1 MSDRGAPA
9 NSRAVCS
16 TAGFW
21 GLCAASAG
29 RFLFRSK
36 AENSVDFPSDDG
48 GLMSTDHTWPCC
60 PVWFLCL
67 FPSSF
72 FALMLPA
79 RPQERLGSGP
89 TLSGL
94 LPTSAL
100 QRRRVTK
107 GPTPEACIFESRIPE
122 LVGSQRLSGS
132 SLKQVDPSIP
142 TSSFLRVL
150 QGSLSPLNYLF

>member
-36 AENSVDFPSDDG
+36 AENSVDFPSDDR

-60 PVWFLCL
+60 PIWFLCL
-67 FPSSF
+67 FSSSF
-72 FALMLPA
+72 CALMLPA
-79 RPQERLGSGP
+79 GPEELLGSGP
-89 TLSGL
+89 TLFAL
-94 LPTSAL
+94 FPTSAL

-122 LVGSQRLSGS
+122 FSGIS
-132 SLKQVDPSIP
+132 KIIWFIPQAGRSIHSHERFP
-142 TSSFLRVL
+142 
-150 QGSLSPLNYLF
+150 